1 MVTNRMVISVFKIC
15 LLTSPFFSYAQ
26 SGSKAARSDMS
37 RLGNKKQITLDTKY
51 SVPAMKEDFTQLLAQ
66 IEKKHPALYDFT
78 SREEYQTL
86 VKQQFEKIRDPSTV
100 TDFYKILSP
109 LVVKIGCGHSQL
121 WLPAW
126 VWKDSVVGFLPLRLF
141 IDKGRVYIL
150 RNLSSDT
157 TVKISM
163 EVMGIN
169 GRMITDLLDTMNSF
183 ISTDG
188 NNVSAKRD
196 YLNTSWFNG
205 LLAIALGFPK
215 EYRVDVRRTKGDSVR
230 QKKLPALNLE
240 TYNRVE
246 AWPPSTPK
254 FLIDSLNNT
263 GILTIRSFAYYDSVA
278 GFRHFIDSFFTKVK
292 QQHIH
297 SVILD
302 LRDNN
307 GGDPFCSAYLMA
319 YLAKTPVTY
328 YSEPYGQYG
337 ELAKPIPL
345 AADHFEGNLYTLI
358 NGNCFSSTGHLC
370 ALMKYYH
377 FGKFIGSETDGTY
390 TCNDNSEIIFLNNT
404 GIQLRIARNSFSVAV
419 KGIPRFKGISPDFP
433 VETTL
438 EDNIA
443 GRDSAKSFALGL
455 IKNENRL

>member
-1 MVTNRMVISVFKIC
+1 MKFSTSGVAGL
-15 LLTSPFFSYAQ
+15 LLTLVFL
-26 SGSKAARSDMS
+26 SGYKS
-37 RLGNKKQITLDTKY
+37 GKKEQTSLDTKY
-51 SVPAMKEDFTQLLAQ
+51 STTAMKADFNQLLAQ
-66 IEKKHPALYDFT
+66 IEKNHPALYDFT
-78 SREEYQTL
+78 SRETYQEI
-86 VKQQFEKIRDPSTV
+86 VKQQFEKIRDPATI
-100 TDFYKILSP
+100 TDFYKILLP

-126 VWKDSVVGFLPLRLF
+126 VWKDSAVGFLPLRLF
-141 IDKGRVYIL
+141 IEKGRVYIV
-150 RNLSSDT
+150 RNLSADAS
-157 TVKISM
+157 VKISA
-163 EVMGIN
+163 EVMAIN
-169 GRMITDLLDTMNSF
+169 GKTIPDLLDTMKSF
-183 ISTDG
+183 VSTDG
-188 NNVSAKRD
+188 DNVSAKRD

-205 LLAIALGFPK
+205 LLAIALDFPK
-215 EYRVDVRRTKGDSVR
+215 EYLVDMR
-230 QKKLPALNLE
+230 QTPADPVHHAKLPALNLE

-246 AWPPSTPK
+246 AWPSQTPK

-263 GILTIRSFAYYDSVA
+263 GILTIRSFSFYDSVA

-302 LRDNN
+302 LRDNS
-307 GGDPFCSAYLMA
+307 GGDPFCSSYLLA
-319 YLAKTPVTY
+319 YLAKTPVIY
-328 YSEPYGQYG
+328 YRESYGNYE

-377 FGKFIGSETDGTY
+377 LGKFVGSETDGTF
-390 TCNDNSEIIFLNNT
+390 TCNDNSAVITLNNT

-419 KGIPRFKGISPDFP
+419 KGIPRFKGIQPDFL

-438 EDNIA
+438 EDMIA
-443 GRDSAKSFALGL
+443 AKDSAKLFALGL
-455 IKNENRL
+455 IKNANSQ

>member
-1 MVTNRMVISVFKIC
+1 MKISTRGVVGLLLSLVFLAGYK
-15 LLTSPFFSYAQ
+15 
-26 SGSKAARSDMS
+26 SG
-37 RLGNKKQITLDTKY
+37 KKEQTMLDTKY
-51 SVPAMKEDFTQLLAQ
+51 STTAMKADFYQLLAQ
-66 IEKKHPALYDFT
+66 IEKNHPALYDFT
-78 SREEYQTL
+78 SKDAYQVV
-86 VKQQFEKIRDPSTV
+86 VKQQFEKIRDPATV
-100 TDFYKILSP
+100 TDFYKILLP

-126 VWKDSVVGFLPLRLF
+126 VWKDSAVGFLPLRLF
-141 IDKGRVYIL
+141 IEKGRVYIV

-157 TVKISM
+157 RVKISM
-163 EVMGIN
+163 EVTGIN
-169 GRMITDLLDTMNSF
+169 GIKIPDLLDTMKSF
-183 ISTDG
+183 VSTDG

-215 EYRVDVRRTKGDSVR
+215 EYRVDTRWAAGDPLH
-230 QKKLPALNLE
+230 QIKFPALNLE
-240 TYNRVE
+240 TYNRDE

-254 FLIDSLNNT
+254 FLIDSLHNT
-263 GILTIRSFAYYDSVA
+263 GILTIRSVDYYDSVA

-292 QQHIH
+292 QQHIQ

-302 LRDNN
+302 LRGNS
-307 GGDPFCSAYLMA
+307 GGDPFCSAYLLA
-319 YLAKTPVTY
+319 YLAKRPVIY
-328 YSEPYGQYG
+328 YSEPYGNYS

-345 AADHFEGNLYTLI
+345 ATDHFDGNLYTLI

-377 FGKFIGSETDGTY
+377 LGKFIGSETGGTY
-390 TCNDNSEIIFLNNT
+390 TCNDNSVIISLNNT

-419 KGIPRFKGISPDFP
+419 EGIPRFRGISPDFP
-433 VETTL
+433 VETSL

-443 GRDSAKSFALGL
+443 GRDSAKSFAMDL
-455 IKNENRL
+455 IKNENRQ

>member
-1 MVTNRMVISVFKIC
+1 MKISTIRVVGLLLSLVFLPGFK
-15 LLTSPFFSYAQ
+15 
-26 SGSKAARSDMS
+26 SGK
-37 RLGNKKQITLDTKY
+37 KKQITLDTKY
-51 SVPAMKEDFTQLLAQ
+51 SVPAMKEDFKQLLAQ
-66 IEKKHPALYDFT
+66 IEKNHPALYDFT
-78 SREEYQTL
+78 GRDEYQKL
-86 VKQQFEKIRDPSTV
+86 VKQQFEKIRDPATV
-100 TDFYKILSP
+100 TDFYKILLP

-169 GRMITDLLDTMNSF
+169 GETIPNLLDTMKSF

-205 LLAIALGFPK
+205 LLAIALNFPK
-215 EYRVDVRRTKGDSVR
+215 EYRVDLRKTIGDSVY
-230 QKKLPALNLE
+230 QEKLPALSLE

-254 FLIDSLNNT
+254 FLIDSLYNT
-263 GILTIRSFAYYDSVA
+263 GILTIRSFAFYDSVA

-302 LRDNN
+302 LRDNS
-307 GGDPFCSAYLMA
+307 GGDPFCSAYL
-319 YLAKTPVTY
+319 LAFLEKTPVIY
-328 YSEPYGQYG
+328 YSEPYGMYEQ
-337 ELAKPIPL
+337 LSKPLPL
-345 AADHFEGNLYTLI
+345 AADHFDGILYTLI
-358 NGNCFSSTGHLC
+358 NGNDFSSTGHLC
-370 ALMKYYH
+370 ALLKYYQI
-377 FGKFIGSETDGTY
+377 GKFIGTQTGGTY
-390 TCNDNSEIIFLNNT
+390 TCNDNSTYITLKNT
-404 GIQLRIARNSFSVAV
+404 GITLKVARNSFRVAV
-419 KGIPRFKGISPDFP
+419 TGIARFTGISPDYL
-433 VETTL
+433 VENSV
-438 EDNIA
+438 EDNIY
-443 GRDSAKSFALGL
+443 GRDSVMSFALGL
-455 IKNENRL
+455 STY